1 MRSVWVGAQDGTVRD
16 PYAGPDRSAEASDP
30 ARRVACAVWG
40 RQEAAG
46 SDPVQARNG
55 RGLPRERGTP
65 PMAESGLIF
74 GISDMIY
81 CYDLRFPYSRYRVC
95 EICDG
100 RIVIYS
106 RGASS
111 ELVDQLAA
119 HDLAY
124 GPPDRLLHP
133 GPSGIVAHGHS
144 SSGGGLS
151 LLCRDRLD
159 RDVRAIRKQLERRGI
174 LLQQHARGQGVADGQ
189 SHVSNE
195 QGDYLIRQPRGAP
208 NEQGACELIVG
219 RCWRP

>member
-1 MRSVWVGAQDGTVRD
+1 MRD

-111 ELVDQLAA
+111 
-119 HDLAY
+119 
-124 GPPDRLLHP
+124 
-133 GPSGIVAHGHS
+133 
-144 SSGGGLS
+144 
-151 LLCRDRLD
+151 
-159 RDVRAIRKQLERRGI
+159 DVRARRTSSQLTTSRTVPQIGFSIRV
-174 LLQQHARGQGVADGQ
+174 HPA
-189 SHVSNE
+189 S
-195 QGDYLIRQPRGAP
+195 
-208 NEQGACELIVG
+208 
-219 RCWRP
+219 

>member
-1 MRSVWVGAQDGTVRD
+1 MRG

-40 RQEAAG
+40 RREAA
-46 SDPVQARNG
+46 AR
-55 RGLPRERGTP
+55 RERPGPEARTTGGVSRGSAER

-111 ELVDQLAA
+111 
-119 HDLAY
+119 
-124 GPPDRLLHP
+124 
-133 GPSGIVAHGHS
+133 
-144 SSGGGLS
+144 
-151 LLCRDRLD
+151 
-159 RDVRAIRKQLERRGI
+159 DVRARRTSSQLTTSRTVPQIGFSIRV
-174 LLQQHARGQGVADGQ
+174 HPA
-189 SHVSNE
+189 S
-195 QGDYLIRQPRGAP
+195 
-208 NEQGACELIVG
+208 
-219 RCWRP
+219 